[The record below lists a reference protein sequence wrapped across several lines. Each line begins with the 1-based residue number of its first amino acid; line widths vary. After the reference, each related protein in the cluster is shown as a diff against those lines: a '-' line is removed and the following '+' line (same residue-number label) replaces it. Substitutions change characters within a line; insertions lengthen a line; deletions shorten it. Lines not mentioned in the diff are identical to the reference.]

1 MKLSR
6 ILVVL
11 ALILTFVIAGCG
23 TSNQSSDIKAGTAQ
37 MLSVTADLKAAID
50 SGDEAKVK
58 ALGPK
63 LEDTWSPFE
72 DNVKKKY
79 PDLYKKV
86 EDYLDPTIAGAKA
99 TPLDKQALGKLNG
112 EMTQAL
118 SELAAKEK

>member
-1 MKLSR
+1 MKWSR
-6 ILVVL
+6 ILLSSVL
-11 ALILTFVIAGCG
+11 LFTLVIAGCG
-23 TSNQSSDIKAGTAQ
+23 TSNQSSDIKAGTTQ
-37 MLSVTADLKAAID
+37 MLSVTTDLKAAID

-99 TPLDKQALGKLNG
+99 SPLDKQALGKLN
-112 EMTQAL
+112 EELTQAL
-118 SELAAKEK
+118 NELAAKEK